1 MSLSSVRGRLS
12 SVLGPLSSGI
22 EAFFVRFR
30 PYLVY
35 VHIVFF
41 FYFLALLFLPL
52 FTAEA
57 VMDDTPL
64 SNFAVFS
71 NYVLWGLWF
80 PLVLL
85 SVIFTGRSWCGLA
98 CPMGAS
104 SEWASRIGLK
114 KSIPW
119 WLRSE
124 WTPHVSFLIIT
135 ILGQTI
141 GVREH
146 PEGVAIVFGGTLLC
160 AIMFGFLYGN
170 AEAHYG
176 KRAWCRHTCPIG
188 LLLGL
193 FSRMGV
199 VQFTPKRKVDNQ
211 VRYTE
216 RGVCPTMININ
227 RKDESRHC
235 IECFKCVYPDK
246 PTAGLKLEFRK
257 PGIEIEKI
265 RRHNPN
271 IMEVM
276 FFFIG
281 IGTALGGFLWLF
293 LEQYQAMRLVFGE
306 WALGWGWSWVG
317 EPAPMWLA
325 SSHPERG
332 EVFYWLDFICISAY
346 MLAWAIGTA
355 AVFTVTT
362 FAASFLAGQEGADGT
377 LYSRFLE
384 LGYQYAPVCLVSL
397 VISLGS
403 KLFPPFDVFGPDVP
417 DLAKEALFSVGFVWS
432 VYLGWRLLGEQGLP
446 PAKRW
451 VPAFPGTLGSVLAG
465 ISWWVAIFGPIIIES
480 VSEPVR

>member
-1 MSLSSVRGRLS
+1 LIHATRAADA
-12 SVLGPLSSGI
+12 I
-22 EAFFVRFR
+22 EAFLTRWR
-30 PYLVY
+30 PYIGYL
-35 VHIVFF
+35 HLVFF
-41 FYFLALLFLPL
+41 AYFMALLFLPL

-57 VMDDTPL
+57 RLGDTPL
-64 SNFAVFS
+64 SNFALFS
-71 NYVLWGLWF
+71 NYVMWGLWF

-85 SVIFTGRSWCGLA
+85 SVVFTGRSWCGLA
-98 CPMGAS
+98 CPMGAA
-104 SEWASRIGLK
+104 SEWASTAGLK

-146 PEGVAIVFGGTLLC
+146 REGMAIVFGGTLLC
-160 AIMFGFLYGN
+160 AIVFGYLYGN
-170 AEAHYG
+170 AEAHHG

-193 FSRMGV
+193 FSRMGI
-199 VQFTPKRKVDNQ
+199 VQFTPKRRAAHLP
-211 VRYTE
+211 RYTE

-265 RRHNPN
+265 RAHNPN

-293 LEQYQAMRLVFGE
+293 LEQYQRLRTAAGE
-306 WALGWGWSWVG
+306 WALDHGWTWIVQ
-317 EPAPMWLA
+317 PAPGWLV
-325 SSHPERG
+325 SSHPQRG
-332 EVFYWLDFICISAY
+332 EVFYWLDFFCISGY
-346 MLAWAIGTA
+346 MLSWALA
-355 AVFTVTT
+355 ACAVFTLTT
-362 FAASFLAGQEGADGT
+362 FAASFLAGEEGADGSF
-377 LYSRFLE
+377 YSRFLE

-403 KLFPPFDVFGPDVP
+403 KLFPPFDVLGPAAP
-417 DLAKEALFSVGFVWS
+417 DIAKEALFSIGFVWS
-432 VYLGWRLLGEQGLP
+432 IYLGWRLLAEQGLP
-446 PAKRW
+446 PRKRLL
-451 VPAFPGTLGSVLAG
+451 PMFPGALGSVLAG
-465 ISWWVAIFGPIIIES
+465 ISWWVAIFGPIVVEWN
-480 VSEPVR
+480 

>member
-1 MSLSSVRGRLS
+1 MMITATRLAGA
-12 SVLGPLSSGI
+12 V
-22 EAFFVRFR
+22 EVFFVRFR
-30 PYLVY
+30 PYLGYLHVA
-35 VHIVFF
+35 FF

-52 FTAEA
+52 FTDEA
-57 VMDDTPL
+57 VMGDTPL

-71 NYVLWGLWF
+71 NYILWGLWF

-85 SVIFTGRSWCGLA
+85 SVIFTGRSWCGLM
-98 CPMGAS
+98 CPMGAA
-104 SEWASRIGLK
+104 SEWASKSGLK

-146 PEGVAIVFGGTLLC
+146 PEGVAIVFGATLGC
-160 AIMFGFLYGN
+160 AILFGFLYGN
-170 AEAHYG
+170 AEAHHG

-193 FSRMGV
+193 FSRMGI
-199 VQFTPKRKVDNQ
+199 VQFTPKRRVINIA
-211 VRYTE
+211 RYSE

-246 PTAGLKLEFRK
+246 ATAGLKLELRK

-265 RRHNPN
+265 RQHNPN

-293 LEQYQAMRLVFGE
+293 LEQYQTFRQVVGE
-306 WALGWGWSWVG
+306 ALLGWGWTWIG
-317 EPAPMWLA
+317 DAAPGWLA
-325 SSHPERG
+325 SSHPEGG
-332 EVFYWLDFICISAY
+332 EVFNWLDFFCISTY
-346 MLAWAIGTA
+346 MIAWAFGTS
-355 AVFTVTT
+355 VVLSLTT
-362 FAASFLAGQEGADGT
+362 LLSAFLAGEAKADGT

-397 VISLGS
+397 VIGLGS
-403 KLFPPFDVFGPDVP
+403 KLFPPFDVFGPSAP
-417 DLAKEALFSVGFVWS
+417 DIAKELLFSAGFVWS
-432 VYLGWRLLGEQGLP
+432 VYLGWRLLAEQGLAP
-446 PAKRW
+446 RQRLLPM
-451 VPAFPGTLGSVLAG
+451 FPGALGSVLAG
-465 ISWWVAIFGPIIIES
+465 ISWWVAIFGPIELTL
-480 VSEPVR
+480 